1 MLMDIVFNKKIW
13 TILMTLL
20 ILFSIVAGL
29 KYFGLYTGIIET
41 IDGLPDVMESSEMQV
56 TTQIIE

>member
-1 MLMDIVFNKKIW
+1 MDIVFNKKIW

-29 KYFGLYTGIIET
+29 KYLGLYNGIIET
-41 IDGLPDVMESSEMQV
+41 MDGLPGAMKSSEMQV
-56 TTQIIE
+56 TTQILE